1 MGVLNN
7 EKSLDCM
14 LLFLKRKKTIVDY
27 GIAGWTIGQYVHV
40 QIAGADK
47 IKFK

>member
-1 MGVLNN
+1 
-7 EKSLDCM
+7 M
-14 LLFLKRKKTIVDY
+14 LLFLKRKKIVDY

>member
-1 MGVLNN
+1 MKKDRLYVAFS
-7 EKSLDCM
+7 K
-14 LLFLKRKKTIVDY
+14 KKKTIVDY
-27 GIAGWTIGQYVHV
+27 GIAGWTVGQYAHV

>member
-1 MGVLNN
+1 MKKDRLYVAFS
-7 EKSLDCM
+7 K
-14 LLFLKRKKTIVDY
+14 KKKTIVDY

-40 QIAGADK
+40 QITGAGADK